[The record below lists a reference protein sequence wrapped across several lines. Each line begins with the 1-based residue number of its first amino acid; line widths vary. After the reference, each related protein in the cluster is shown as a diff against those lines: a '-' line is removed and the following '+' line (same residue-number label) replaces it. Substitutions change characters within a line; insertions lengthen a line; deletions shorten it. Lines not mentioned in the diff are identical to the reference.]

1 MNYFL
6 PLITADKNAYETLL
20 KLEEYTENAALPIT
34 IKNLIK
40 IRASQINK
48 CEYCLTKH
56 INVALCHGETQKRI
70 DELGNWQIS
79 TLFNEREKI
88 VLELTDNITLISF
101 GEMSRFIYKRA
112 NIFYTSKE
120 LSHIIMQIITINA
133 WNRMALSG
141 ILESNKQTYPG
152 K

>member
-1 MNYFL
+1 MSYFL
-6 PLITADKNAYETLL
+6 PLITSDRNAYETLL
-20 KLEEYTENAALPIT
+20 KLEEYSVNADLPSAL
-34 IKNLIK
+34 KNLIK

-56 INVALCHGETQKRI
+56 INAALCHGETQERI
-70 DELGNWQIS
+70 DELGNWKIS

-101 GEMSRFIYKRA
+101 GEVSRFTYESA
-112 NIFYTSKE
+112 NMFYTSKE

-141 ILESNKQTYPG
+141 ILESIKQAYPG